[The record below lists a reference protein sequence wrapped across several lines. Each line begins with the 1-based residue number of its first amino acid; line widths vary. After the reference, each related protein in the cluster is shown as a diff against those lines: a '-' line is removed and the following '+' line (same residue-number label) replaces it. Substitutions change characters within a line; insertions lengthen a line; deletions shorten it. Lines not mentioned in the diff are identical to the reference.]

1 MAITKKSAVKVSKS
15 APVNL
20 TDMTY
25 VELSKKVLDIK
36 EEIVILKRGTLMGDV
51 QNVRAYKFKRRE
63 LARVLTALNG
73 KGQEEIK

>member
-1 MAITKKSAVKVSKS
+1 MASSNKVASKASKTKE
-15 APVNL
+15 VNYKELAKAEL
-20 TDMTY
+20 TKI
-25 VELSKKVLDIK
+25 VAELK
-36 EEIVILKRGTLMGDV
+36 EELVILKKGTIMGDV